1 MSESTQFQPTPLVLR
16 GVTIVDTHS
25 GGLTPNR
32 AIVIS
37 GGRISNIVPAASFAS
52 DSSTKVVDAPGKFVV
67 PGFLDMHAH
76 ILEEENRENS
86 LNLMLA
92 HGITGWRQMSGSS
105 KLLEERKLGQL
116 SLGTDAPEI
125 LEMPGQILT
134 PTNSGTPEIS
144 VAEVQKQRAEGADF
158 IKTINVTP
166 RTFFASLREARKNGL
181 AYVGHLSLGV
191 RSEKASEAGMRSIE
205 HLGPLE
211 LQLISCS
218 SLGWLIRLVLALKSP
233 PAIDLSPEKMAT
245 VGKLIVANPTL
256 FRMQVDPSG
265 MKNTRRLID
274 SFREDKCRRLAQVFV
289 AHGTWQVPTLIRIET
304 MQLAEEPRFAEDPNL
319 RYVPKA
325 TRQFWISL
333 AQKFAETVTTEG
345 RETLKQL
352 TALALRMTKLFD
364 ESGVKMLTGSD
375 YGGMW
380 VIPGVSLHQEFDLLA
395 KAGLSPLKVLQMTTL
410 AGAEFLHREAT
421 MGSVEVGRDANLVLL
436 DGNPI
441 ESCQN
446 LHKISAV
453 FRAGQCYSRDALDGL
468 KRNVADRIAS

>member
-144 VAEVQKQRAEGADF
+144 VAEVQKQRAE
-158 IKTINVTP
+158 
-166 RTFFASLREARKNGL
+166 
-181 AYVGHLSLGV
+181 
-191 RSEKASEAGMRSIE
+191 
-205 HLGPLE
+205 
-211 LQLISCS
+211 
-218 SLGWLIRLVLALKSP
+218 
-233 PAIDLSPEKMAT
+233 
-245 VGKLIVANPTL
+245 
-256 FRMQVDPSG
+256 
-265 MKNTRRLID
+265 
-274 SFREDKCRRLAQVFV
+274 
-289 AHGTWQVPTLIRIET
+289 
-304 MQLAEEPRFAEDPNL
+304 
-319 RYVPKA
+319 
-325 TRQFWISL
+325 
-333 AQKFAETVTTEG
+333 
-345 RETLKQL
+345 
-352 TALALRMTKLFD
+352 
-364 ESGVKMLTGSD
+364 
-375 YGGMW
+375 
-380 VIPGVSLHQEFDLLA
+380 
-395 KAGLSPLKVLQMTTL
+395 
-410 AGAEFLHREAT
+410 
-421 MGSVEVGRDANLVLL
+421 
-436 DGNPI
+436 
-441 ESCQN
+441 
-446 LHKISAV
+446 
-453 FRAGQCYSRDALDGL
+453 
-468 KRNVADRIAS
+468 